1 MDGEWTTDH
10 TAPQENDASGNL
22 NNVLTPDRIVK
33 HTPETVGIMSGVAP
47 TSTTAELAKDV
58 PLEKPT
64 EKSAEAP
71 LTQADVPGAYP
82 ETPAAEVGEL
92 SVNPIPGT
100 AGAGNPVTLAP
111 GEPVPH
117 PSTFTENTIQSGVH
131 DDPELVAADKK
142 AESEQTFSVSP
153 LPAFAG
159 GVNPVQIAPGEPLPH
174 PSTLTENT
182 IQSGVHDDPEL
193 VAADK
198 KADSEQTFSVSPL
211 PAFNGGV
218 NPVKVAP
225 GEKLPDPSTLTGH
238 TVTSNVRTDQ
248 ASYENSGAFGVAPV
262 LPPVVTPEAEREKK
276 GTGVLDVPPVSLD
289 AAAAATIQSAAPTAT
304 TAQLAAN
311 VPRESAQVPEVVRD
325 SQKAAGV
332 DPEASAEPIEVR
344 EKSAVESE
352 LLKEVPEVP
361 PTSQGAVAGGSAK
374 VPEVV
379 KDSQQI
385 AGVSPEASADPTEVR
400 EKKEVE
406 RELLEEVPT
415 VPATSEGTVA
425 ATAGAAVAATGVGA
439 ATAAAV
445 HTSHGGEEPQ
455 AEATR
460 GGEEPPE
467 VVKESINQSGESPEA
482 AAYAEP
488 VLEKRAV
495 EKELLSEVKQENS
508 SGEPAPVIT
517 AETTTKAPAPTTTG
531 AATTKSAAEPAT
543 PTRQT
548 GTAKAETP
556 ASSSR
561 VSESGA
567 ASSTT
572 EKKKRLS
579 FFGKLKAKLSD
590 KHKP

>member
-1 MDGEWTTDH
+1 MGTFVFKWEHPATDVYVTGTFDNWSKSEKLVKEGDIFQKSVDLPNADEKIYYKFVVDGEWTTDH

-385 AGVSPEASADPTEVR
+385 AG
-400 EKKEVE
+400 
-406 RELLEEVPT
+406 
-415 VPATSEGTVA
+415 
-425 ATAGAAVAATGVGA
+425 
-439 ATAAAV
+439 
-445 HTSHGGEEPQ
+445 
-455 AEATR
+455 
-460 GGEEPPE
+460 
-467 VVKESINQSGESPEA
+467 SINQSGESPEA